1 MLTTRSNLLTTREL
15 ATAIGVSESSV
26 KRWADDGTL
35 RASRTAGGHRRIAV
49 PDAVRFIRRSGATV
63 VQPHLLGLSATGC
76 GDLAPSDGESTLCH
90 WLRRGDAARVS
101 SLLQALYL
109 DDSDVAQILDGPV
122 RCSLER
128 LGERCD
134 DGEGIFREHR
144 AMDLLLQGLRELV
157 PLLPKPADD
166 APVALGGAVQGDP
179 HLVPTLGV
187 SLVLAEAGY
196 RAVNLGPNTP
206 VSALLAGAREL
217 SPRLVW
223 ASVSAAPARG
233 LAATW
238 RELLDGLP
246 EDTVVALGGRELRD
260 HERIDDRRLV
270 PLATMGELAAFLE
283 GLEAR

>member
-1 MLTTRSNLLTTREL
+1 MPTTRSSLLTTREL

-49 PDAVRFIRRSGATV
+49 ADAVRFIRRSGATV
-63 VQPHLLGLSATGC
+63 VRPHLLGLSTTG
-76 GDLAPSDGESTLCH
+76 GEDLAPGDGGDTLCR
-90 WLRRGDAARVS
+90 WLRQGDPARVS
-101 SLLQALYL
+101 GFLQALYL
-109 DDSDVAQILDGPV
+109 DDADVAHLVDGPV
-122 RCSLER
+122 RRALER
-128 LGERCD
+128 LGDVCD
-134 DGEGIFREHR
+134 GDGIFREHR
-144 AMDLLLQGLRELV
+144 AIDLVLQALRELV

-166 APVALGGAVQGDP
+166 APVALGGAVRDDP

-206 VSALLAGAREL
+206 AAALVAGAREL
-217 SPRLVW
+217 SARLVW
-223 ASVSAAPARG
+223 VSVSSAPAKG

-246 EDTVVALGGRELRD
+246 DDAVLVVGGRELSD
-260 HERIDDRRLV
+260 HERIADRRLV
-270 PLATMGELAAFLE
+270 ALGTMGELAAFLE

>member
-1 MLTTRSNLLTTREL
+1 VSTTRSNLLTTREL

-49 PDAVRFIRRSGATV
+49 ADAVRFIRRSGATV
-63 VQPHLLGLSATGC
+63 VRPHLLGLSTTGREDLEP
-76 GDLAPSDGESTLCH
+76 GDDGGDTLCR
-90 WLRRGDAARVS
+90 WLRQGDAARVS
-101 SLLQALYL
+101 GFLQALYL
-109 DDSDVAQILDGPV
+109 DDADVAHLLDGPV
-122 RCSLER
+122 RQALEL
-128 LGERCD
+128 LGEVCD
-134 DGEGIFREHR
+134 GDGIFREHR
-144 AMDLLLQGLRELV
+144 ATDLVLQALRELV

-166 APVALGGAVQGDP
+166 ALVALGGAVRDDP

-206 VSALLAGAREL
+206 ASALVAGARDL
-217 SPRLVW
+217 SARLVW
-223 ASVSAAPARG
+223 VSVSSAPAKG
-233 LAATW
+233 LARYW

-246 EDTVVALGGRELRD
+246 GDTVVAAGGRELRD

-270 PLATMGELAAFLE
+270 ALDTLGELAAFLE